1 MILLAPCHDNLTSCS
16 ESDCIMKFGRGKLL
30 LDLALTSKPHSKKE
44 REREREREREFR
56 GALWIPKKL
65 VRMYQQISLDFY
77 RILKPQ
83 QQSAKF

>member
-1 MILLAPCHDNLTSCS
+1 
-16 ESDCIMKFGRGKLL
+16 MKFGRGKLL
-30 LDLALTSKPHSKKE
+30 LDLALTSKPHSK
-44 REREREREREFR
+44 RERERERDFR